1 MTTRLIVALREQRGW
16 QERLLLVLAA
26 AFVFLNGVA
35 LGLARTGR
43 IEWSHLAAPAI
54 WGLVMGAAHL
64 VLQRYRP
71 QRDPVLLPLY
81 ALLTGWGLLLI
92 DRLAPNFLWRQ
103 LLWLGLGTA
112 VLVVLAA
119 LPRRLR
125 LLRRYRYTWL
135 TLGLALLLATLIFGV
150 NPSGFGARLWLP
162 LPFFDRIYFQPSE
175 LLKLML
181 IVFLASYFDE
191 HERVAT
197 VEPTQSWRSHVA
209 FLGPLILMWG
219 FSILLLIWQ
228 QDLGGAGLFFLVFL
242 ALLYLAT
249 GQWQYVA
256 MGFGLLFVAGV
267 LGYFSFAVVEL
278 RVDAWWNP
286 WPDASDRAY
295 QIVQSLY
302 AISAGG
308 VTGQGIG
315 QGFPGYVPVVHSDFV
330 FAAIAEE
337 WGLTGSLATVACFA
351 LLAHRGMRTAS
362 RARRAFDV
370 YLAAGI
376 TVLLSAQAFLIMA
389 GVARLL
395 PLTGVTLPL
404 VSYGGSSLLVTSAMI
419 GLLLYLS
426 ARAPAAAPARER
438 GSS

>member
-1 MTTRLIVALREQRGW
+1 MTTRFVVSLREQHGW
-16 QERLLLVLAA
+16 QERLLLLLAA
-26 AFVFLNGVA
+26 AFVFLNAVA
-35 LGLARTGR
+35 LALVRSGRVGWVGLAVP
-43 IEWSHLAAPAI
+43 LI
-54 WGLVMGAAHL
+54 WLLIIGAAHA
-64 VLQRYRP
+64 VLDHFRP
-71 QRDPVLLPLY
+71 RRDPALLPLY
-81 ALLTGWGLLLI
+81 GLLSGWGLLLI
-92 DRLAPNFLWRQ
+92 SRLAPNFLWRQ

-112 VLVVLAA
+112 VLVLLAV

-135 TLGLALLLATLIFGV
+135 SFGLLLLVATLVFGV
-150 NPSGFGARLWLP
+150 NPSGFGATLWLP
-162 LPFFDRIYFQPSE
+162 VPFLERIYFQPSE

-191 HERVAT
+191 HERVAA
-197 VEPTQSWRSHVA
+197 VEPARGWRAHLA

-219 FSILLLIWQ
+219 FSILLLVWQ
-228 QDLGGAGLFFLVFL
+228 QDLGGAALFFLVFL

-256 MGFGLLFVAGV
+256 AGAGLLLVAGV
-267 LGYFSFAVVEL
+267 IGYFSFAVVEL
-278 RVDAWWNP
+278 RVNAWWNP
-286 WPDASDRAY
+286 WPDATDRAF

-302 AISAGG
+302 AIAAGG
-308 VTGQGIG
+308 ITGQGIG

-337 WGLTGSLATVACFA
+337 WGLVGSLSTVACFA
-351 LLAHRGMRTAS
+351 LLAHRGLRVAS
-362 RARRAFDV
+362 RARRAFDM

-376 TVLLSAQAFLIMA
+376 TVLLSAQALLIMA
-389 GVARLL
+389 GVGRLL

-404 VSYGGSSLLVTSAMI
+404 VSYGGSSLLMTSAMI

-426 ARAPAAAPARER
+426 ARAPAANGNGRQ
-438 GSS
+438 

>member
-1 MTTRLIVALREQRGW
+1 MTTRLIVSLHEEHGW
-16 QERLLLVLAA
+16 QERLLLFLAA
-26 AFVFLNGVA
+26 TFVFINA
-35 LGLARTGR
+35 LAM
-43 IEWSHLAAPAI
+43 
-54 WGLVMGAAHL
+54 GLVRSGSVGWPELFVPVIWLLIMTAAHV
-64 VLQRYRP
+64 VLGRFRP

-81 ALLTGWGLLLI
+81 GLLTGWGLLLI

-103 LLWLGLGTA
+103 LLWLALGTA
-112 VLVVLAA
+112 LLALLAA

-125 LLRRYRYTWL
+125 LLRHYRYTWL
-135 TLGLALLLATLIFGV
+135 SFGLLLLIATLVFGV
-150 NPSGFGARLWLP
+150 NPSGAGAALWLP
-162 LPFFDRIYFQPSE
+162 VPFLDRIYFQPSE

-181 IVFLASYFDE
+181 IVFLASYFDD
-191 HERVAT
+191 HERVAA
-197 VEPTQSWRSHVA
+197 VEPARGWRSHLA
-209 FLGPLILMWG
+209 FLGPLVLMWG
-219 FSILLLIWQ
+219 FSILLLVWQ
-228 QDLGGAGLFFLVFL
+228 QDLGGAALFFLVFL

-256 MGFGLLFVAGV
+256 AGAGLLLVAGV

-278 RVDAWWNP
+278 RVNAWWNP
-286 WPDASDRAY
+286 WPDATDRAF

-302 AISAGG
+302 AIAAGG

-337 WGLTGSLATVACFA
+337 WGLIGSLSTVACFA
-351 LLAHRGMRTAS
+351 LLAHRGLRIAS
-362 RARRAFDV
+362 RARRAFDM

-376 TVLLSAQAFLIMA
+376 TVLLSAQSFLIMA
-389 GVARLL
+389 GVGRLL

-404 VSYGGSSLLVTSAMI
+404 VSYGGSSLLMTSAMI

-426 ARAPAAAPARER
+426 ARAPHANGNGAI
-438 GSS
+438 